1 MLRIYFGLILFL
13 CTLAPAHGQELVEW
27 FEPRLKAGS
36 AEYTSLVTLI
46 GKVSPGTSISV
57 NPNSLNVIQ
66 YSNKENSSFSPKSAA
81 MPSVANSKGFFYFNV
96 LVPFGLTQLTVEV
109 KLLNGEIKPVLITM
123 RVDKESAN
131 LNVKVTRLPKI
142 IKFKES
148 ARRIFEFSFG
158 ISPFFQTEKTSPE
171 KSVGYTYSS
180 SSMLTPI
187 IDFRTKLNFWK
198 LEFQSGFS
206 DMKIKNSI
214 ADKNPDSNTY
224 TYNWVTLGGK
234 YRLKEASN
242 VWLATDIN
250 WVKRTV
256 FFINTL
262 GEPKP
267 TLLNA
272 YRFGFG
278 FQYEHKKNNS
288 SIVSE
293 IKYYAPFAIK
303 VDKGEIVY
311 SPLYTF
317 TAASRYIVHRRKE
330 TDYGVGLY
338 LESDSYNIQFRSS
351 ADLVDSKD
359 QKSQIIYGINF
370 FITYRWDK
378 SVKSQPVM
386 INNPPN

>member
-1 MLRIYFGLILFL
+1 
-13 CTLAPAHGQELVEW
+13 
-27 FEPRLKAGS
+27 
-36 AEYTSLVTLI
+36 
-46 GKVSPGTSISV
+46 
-57 NPNSLNVIQ
+57 
-66 YSNKENSSFSPKSAA
+66 

-109 KLLNGEIKPVLITM
+109 KLLSGEIKPVLITM

-214 ADKNPDSNTY
+214 ADKNPDSNAY

-330 TDYGVGLY
+330 TDYGVGLF

-370 FITYRWDK
+370 FVTYRWDK
-378 SVKSQPVM
+378 SVKSQPVI
-386 INNPPN
+386 INNTPN